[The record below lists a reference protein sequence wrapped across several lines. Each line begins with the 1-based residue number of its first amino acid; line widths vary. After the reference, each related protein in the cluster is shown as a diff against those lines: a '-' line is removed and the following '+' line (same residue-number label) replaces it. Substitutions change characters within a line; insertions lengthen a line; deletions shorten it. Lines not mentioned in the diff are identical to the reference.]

1 VQLDTIAPDERI
13 KLVTTQKEKTPM
25 KKLMTLMVGSSLLFG
40 TMAVVFGQDTPKKD
54 DTTKTSSKKKT
65 SKKKAETPKK
75 DGTSH

>member
-1 VQLDTIAPDERI
+1 
-13 KLVTTQKEKTPM
+13 M

-40 TMAVVFGQDTPKKD
+40 TMAVVFGQETPKKD